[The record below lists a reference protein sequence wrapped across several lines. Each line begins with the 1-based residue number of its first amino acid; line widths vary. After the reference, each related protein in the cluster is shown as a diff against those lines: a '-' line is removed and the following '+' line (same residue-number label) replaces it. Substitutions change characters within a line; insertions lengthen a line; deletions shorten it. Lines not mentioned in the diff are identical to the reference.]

1 MCKFVKS
8 RFCPN
13 QGDLEAVITVK
24 FIIRASDK
32 ERLRP
37 FRAAAE
43 TSYGY
48 LFSRNRILADFS
60 FQAGEQMRLLL
71 RRQMCATL
79 VRIWYN

>member
-8 RFCPN
+8 RFCPH
-13 QGDLEAVITVK
+13 QGDLEAVISVK

-37 FRAAAE
+37 FRAATE

-60 FQAGEQMRLLL
+60 FHAGGANAFTVAQADVCHVSLHM
-71 RRQMCATL
+71 
-79 VRIWYN
+79 V